1 VKELDFMIKNI
12 SDKVLLGS
20 EITQLREK
28 LVALNERYPGQKT
41 YLLRNINLV
50 QEIVTSVD
58 KKLEVLTNWKQP
70 KGVQCCLYQSE

>member
-28 LVALNERYPGQKT
+28 LVCLEREISRVKKNISSYE
-41 YLLRNINLV
+41 NINLV

-58 KKLEVLTNWKQP
+58 KSWK
-70 KGVQCCLYQSE
+70 C